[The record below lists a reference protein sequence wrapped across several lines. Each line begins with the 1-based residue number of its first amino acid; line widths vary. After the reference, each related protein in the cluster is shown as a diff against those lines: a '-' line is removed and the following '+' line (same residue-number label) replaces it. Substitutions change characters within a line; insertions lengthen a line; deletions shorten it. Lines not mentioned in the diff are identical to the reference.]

1 MSTRVSGRRV
11 TKFALRL
18 MLVAGLAVAATALV
32 WAPEA
37 HSRDV
42 PFGDTTP
49 CARGLE
55 MWVWGV
61 SSDGS
66 SGHGP
71 RGGGEQQTDPVW
83 DAECLEH
90 LATIQIITVGAL
102 SAAVVGIG
110 GLVAIAISD
119 RRAARRRGELTRIS
133 GREVREIALVL
144 LVAAGFAVAATAL
157 VWVPE
162 ARVATFS
169 EDNYTYTDPCAPGW
183 EMWVWG
189 VGPWPGSGGL
199 QTDLLWEKECSEH
212 LATIQIITVTALSA
226 AVLGIGGLVAAG
238 KSERRVARS
247 RDGSPT
253 SA

>member
-11 TKFALRL
+11 TKFALGL
-18 MLVAGLAVAATALV
+18 LLVAALAVAVTALV
-32 WAPEA
+32 WAPQA

-119 RRAARRRGELTRIS
+119 RRAARRRGELTRVS
-133 GREVREIALVL
+133 GREVRETALVL
-144 LVAAGFAVAATAL
+144 LVAAGVAVAATAL
-157 VWVPE
+157 VWAPR
-162 ARVATFS
+162 AHVAAMPGILNTS
-169 EDNYTYTDPCAPGW
+169 SCEQGW

-189 VGPWPGSGGL
+189 LGEGPRVVDEPYP
-199 QTDLLWEKECSEH
+199 DPLWEKECSEH
-212 LATIQIITVTALSA
+212 LATIQIATVSALSA
-226 AVLGIGGLVAAG
+226 AVLGVVGLVAVG
-238 KSERRVARS
+238 KSDRLAARR
-247 RDGSPT
+247 RDGSPA

>member
-11 TKFALRL
+11 TKC
-18 MLVAGLAVAATALV
+18 MLGLVVLVGLAVAATALV
-32 WAPEA
+32 W
-37 HSRDV
+37 V
-42 PFGDTTP
+42 PQANESGAP
-49 CARGLE
+49 CARGIS
-55 MWVWGV
+55 MWIWGV

-133 GREVREIALVL
+133 GREVRGVALVL
-144 LVAAGFAVAATAL
+144 LVAAGFTVAATAL
-157 VWVPE
+157 AWVPE
-162 ARVATFS
+162 AHVAAIPGENWT
-169 EDNYTYTDPCAPGW
+169 EPCSPGW

-189 VGPWPGSGGL
+189 LGEGPRVDDEPYP
-199 QTDLLWEKECSEH
+199 DPLWEKECSEQ
-212 LATIQIITVTALSA
+212 LATIQITTVSALSA
-226 AVLGIGGLVAAG
+226 AVLGVGGLVASRM
-238 KSERRVARS
+238 SERRAARR
-247 RDGSPT
+247 RDGTPT